1 MAASLPVPA
10 GKGAGIAAIAAVF
23 TPIAAVLAATA
34 ALLSVISEY
43 RTTPFISVNVWDNCP
58 PSPANVWLWVCAVK
72 AADPLEPPPKAIL
85 YLYLDWYF

>member
-43 RTTPFISVNVWDNCP
+43 RTTPPISVNVCESCP
-58 PSPANVWLWVCAVK
+58 PSPAKAALCVCAVK
-72 AADPLEPPPKAIL
+72 AADPLDPPPKAI
-85 YLYLDWYF
+85 YT